1 MINKTVSHYRIL
13 EKLGEG
19 GMGIVYKA
27 EDTKLDRTVALKFL
41 PSHLNASEQDKARFI
56 QEAKAASALNH
67 PNVCTIHDIQEHEGQ
82 MFIVM
87 EFVDGQTLRDRT
99 KSHIVNPKS
108 AIDIGVQIADGLAA
122 AHEKG
127 IVHRDIKPENI
138 MVRKDGIVQIMDF
151 GLAKLRGVS
160 RLTKEGSTVG
170 TAGYM
175 SPEQVQGVEADHR
188 SDIFSLGV
196 LLYELFTGQLPFKG
210 VHETALAY
218 EIVNVDAAPP
228 SSVKPEIDP
237 ELERIIIECLDKE
250 PNERTQSVKQV
261 AIDLKRARRES
272 GKRRA
277 SRITAARPALR
288 SGHSSSGIDASPDN
302 IKVAERRSFP
312 WISMAGVAL
321 LAGALGYALSYFI
334 SPEHKQLPVIRASIE
349 MPPGVTY
356 SDGLGGHSAISP
368 NGSMIVFVAADSQS
382 QNRLWV
388 RQLSSNNVN
397 VLAGTENA
405 TYPFWSPDNKSIGF
419 FSEGKVKII
428 DASGG
433 PVLSLADAPF
443 GRGGAWSEGGE
454 ILFSPS
460 VSDPNLYAVSTSGG
474 AIRQVTSFDSTGKV
488 APRFPFF
495 LPDGKHFVFS
505 MLDLGP
511 ANKSDA
517 FAGSLDNSETTPI
530 LKGVSYPIFASGY
543 LFFLRQGILMCQ
555 PFDPGSLVLSGSPLH
570 LQGNI
575 NAWAARAKGDF
586 SLSGNGVLAYSA
598 GVTARESEFIW
609 MNADGSE
616 SPIFQAGSFTIPVLS
631 PDATRIAY
639 DGINE
644 QAGGSVV
651 WVYDIISKA
660 RLRLTFAEQSTSRPV
675 WSRDGQRIYY
685 SAELGG
691 SKANISF
698 KRSDGSGNE
707 ELLVRDKAGASVG
720 YYPLDV
726 SPDGRFLLIEESNE
740 SIKELAIVNLKE
752 TQKPLSLKKIGIVGS
767 HGRFSPDG
775 QWIVYQSSESGTER
789 VYVSSFGGRAGKW
802 QLSQEGGNTPL
813 WQRDKIIYYSTAL
826 NRHESVDVT
835 ISSGTPVF
843 GQPKP
848 LFRSGKSLF
857 IHGVTKDSKKYLAL
871 RPANAG
877 SSGSLSLIVNWQGL
891 VNSK

>member
-27 EDTKLDRTVALKFL
+27 EDTKLDRIVALKFL
-41 PSHLNASEQDKARFI
+41 PPHLNASEQDKARFI

-67 PNVCTIHDIQEHEGQ
+67 PNVCTIHDIQDHDGQ

-87 EFVDGQTLRDRT
+87 EFVDGQTLREKTR
-99 KSHIVNPKS
+99 SQNLSLKS

-138 MVRKDGIVQIMDF
+138 MVRRDGIVQIMDF

-196 LLYELFTGQLPFKG
+196 LLYQLFTGQLPFKG

-228 SSVKPEIDP
+228 SAVKPEIDP
-237 ELERIIIECLDKE
+237 ELDRIVIECLDKD

-272 GKRRA
+272 GKQRA
-277 SRITAARPALR
+277 SRITTARPSLR
-288 SGHSSSGIDASPDN
+288 PGIDASPDK
-302 IKVAERRSFP
+302 IQVAGRRSYP
-312 WISMAGVAL
+312 WIPIAGIAL
-321 LAGALGYALSYFI
+321 LAGILGYALSYFI
-334 SPEHKQLPVIRASIE
+334 SPQNEKIPVIRASIE
-349 MPPGVTY
+349 MPPGATY

-368 NGSMIVFVAADSQS
+368 DGSMLAFVATDSQS

-388 RQLSSNNVN
+388 RELNSSGVKE
-397 VLAGTENA
+397 LAGTENA

-443 GRGGAWSEGGE
+443 GRGGAWSKGGE

-474 AIRQVTSFDSTGKV
+474 VIRKVTSFDSTGKV

-511 ANKSDA
+511 ANTSDA
-517 FAGSLDNSETTPI
+517 FAGSLVNSETTPI

-555 PFDPGSLVLSGSPLH
+555 PFDPGSLVLSGNPLH

-575 NAWAARAKGDF
+575 NAWAPRAKADF
-586 SLSGNGVLAYSA
+586 SLSGNGVIAYSA
-598 GVTARESEFIW
+598 GMSARESEFIW
-609 MNADGSE
+609 MGADGSE
-616 SPIFQAGSFTIPVLS
+616 SPIFHAGSFTIPVLS

-639 DGINE
+639 DGMDD
-644 QAGGSVV
+644 QAGGSIV

-675 WSRDGQRIYY
+675 WSRDGLRIYY
-685 SAELGG
+685 SMEVGG

-698 KRSDGSGNE
+698 KRSDGSGSE
-707 ELLVRDKAGASVG
+707 EMLVGEAGATVG

-726 SPDGRFLLIEESNE
+726 SPDGKYLLIEESNE
-740 SIKELAIVNLKE
+740 SIKELAVIDLKE
-752 TQKPLSLKKIGIVGS
+752 AQKPPSLRKIGIIGS
-767 HGRFSPDG
+767 RGRFSPDG
-775 QWIVYQSSESGTER
+775 QWIVYQSNESGTER

-802 QLSQEGGNTPL
+802 QLSPEGGNTPL
-813 WQRDKIIYYSTAL
+813 WHRNKIVYYSPAL

-857 IHGVTKDSKKYLAL
+857 IHGVAKDGKKYLAL

-877 SSGSLSLIVNWQGL
+877 SSGSLSLIVNWKGL